1 VNYFGGSFLR
11 RRLLSGSAWASGG
24 RIGGAMVG
32 IVTTMLLERMLS
44 PAEFGAYFLA
54 LSIVSL
60 GVVVGAM
67 GLPKT
72 VVGGRREHG
81 AQPL

>member
-1 VNYFGGSFLR
+1 
-11 RRLLSGSAWASGG
+11 
-24 RIGGAMVG
+24 MVG

-60 GVVVGAM
+60 GAVVGAM